1 MTTSRLVL
9 IVLVLFVAASLIFGD
24 RPWSLTSAPRVAE
37 IDTLPDS
44 PALASV
50 RRYTEI
56 GSGTLPYPARRTPFA
71 PGFGPPPLKVGWA
84 YREVSLVGMPLWAYP
99 EGGLVTYFER
109 PDGIQVALLGPE
121 QAVLLD
127 RITGRDYAR
136 RDFPWFQYVWGF
148 LLPLGIL
155 LWTGLR
161 RRELW
166 RAEERF
172 YEEAASRSA

>member
-1 MTTSRLVL
+1 MIASRLVL
-9 IVLVLFVAASLIFGD
+9 AALVLFVAANLFLGD
-24 RPWSLTSAPRVAE
+24 RPWSLTSSPRIAE
-37 IDTLPDS
+37 IDTLPDN

-56 GSGTLPYPARRTPFA
+56 GSGTLPYPVRRTPPA
-71 PGFGPPPLKVGWA
+71 PATETVPLRIGWA

-109 PDGIQVALLGPE
+109 PDGYQVALIGPE
-121 QAVLLD
+121 QAALLGT
-127 RITGRDYAR
+127 IAGRDYASLS
-136 RDFPWFQYVWGF
+136 FPWYRYNWGF

-155 LWTGLR
+155 FWTWLR
-161 RRELW
+161 RREL
-166 RAEERF
+166 RLAEERF

>member
-1 MTTSRLVL
+1 MIVSRLL
-9 IVLVLFVAASLIFGD
+9 LAALVLFVAATLFLGD
-24 RPWSLTSAPRVAE
+24 RPWSLTSSPRVAE
-37 IDTLPDS
+37 IDTLPDD

-56 GSGTLPYPARRTPFA
+56 GSGTLPYPARHTPPA
-71 PGFGPPPLKVGWA
+71 LGTEPLPLKLGWA

-109 PDGIQVALLGPE
+109 PDGYQVALIGPE
-121 QAVLLD
+121 QAALLD
-127 RITGRDYAR
+127 TIVGRDYAGR
-136 RDFPWFQYVWGF
+136 SFPWYHYNWGF

-155 LWTGLR
+155 LWTWLR
-161 RRELW
+161 RREFRL
-166 RAEERF
+166 AEERF